1 MRMRI
6 REPEDFVSGVIF
18 LGLGLG
24 ALWIALGYPMG
35 TAGRMGPGYVPA
47 ILGGLL
53 ALLGA
58 VITLKCLQF
67 GPADDTTVQARSG
80 ITGEIVRLM
89 RPLFFVVT
97 GLLTFALVLP
107 RFGLVAAV
115 VLLVLITAF
124 ADHKPRPIAAVP
136 LAIALATATVLIF
149 VHGLGIP
156 LRVWP

>member
-1 MRMRI
+1 MRI

-18 LGLGLG
+18 MGLGLG

-58 VITLKCLQF
+58 VITLKCLQI
-67 GPADDTTVQARSG
+67 GPSDETTGRAPSG
-80 ITGEIVRLM
+80 ITGEIVRLL
-89 RPLFFVVT
+89 RPLFFVVV
-97 GLLTFALVLP
+97 GLLTFSFVLP
-107 RFGLVAAV
+107 RYGLVAAV
-115 VLLVLITAF
+115 LLLVMITAF
-124 ADHKPRPIAAVP
+124 ADHKPRPIAAIP